1 MSFPMEEIN
10 GVFTSGTQVLLPIE
24 LTGFA
29 REIQFECHCTFRR
42 QHLTGLT
49 YRQYLTGFW
58 YRAYSN

>member
-1 MSFPMEEIN
+1 MEEIN

-42 QHLTGLT
+42 QRPIDSISL
-49 YRQYLTGFW
+49 GFGTEPIVTEL
-58 YRAYSN
+58 YNRRK